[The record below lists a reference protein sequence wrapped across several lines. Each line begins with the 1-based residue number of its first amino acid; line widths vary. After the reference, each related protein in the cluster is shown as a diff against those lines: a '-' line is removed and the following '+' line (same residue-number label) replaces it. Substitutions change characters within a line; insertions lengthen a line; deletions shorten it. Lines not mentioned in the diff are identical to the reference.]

1 MTSAQVARALA
12 SSNEISEIRERFEM
26 QFFDALPDDRPHGRG
41 NVRMVCADFIRSR
54 AVERLIVAV
63 PICME
68 LILAHVAMSSES
80 TTNATALSAQSD
92 EIERAVHKAKRAV
105 TQAIDCM
112 WNASARPDTKC
123 PMIESGVVP
132 FVVKLH
138 ADLLRVAP
146 SDAVFFAAVCEAS
159 MGVVPNL
166 TQARFAHGHRNVH
179 LASLIADSGCVP
191 YLVGFLDEAE
201 ASFDLGHRA
210 TKREELRLW
219 FLAINALANLS
230 LDPTHGA
237 SLRPH
242 WSRFDKFWLNSLS
255 VMHAADIFHFWNS
268 FSPFACLLDAPHP
281 HIARWA
287 LRCLCEFARDG
298 VPRVFR
304 ALAVVSSVDSVR
316 YWCTVEETAQY
327 AESLVQLLGVDG
339 EPGQPHVLAP
349 PPATGAPALD
359 RQALAA
365 FSDIDLVVID
375 DEGRE
380 ANCIAAH
387 RVVLAGRSTFFAAL
401 FASGMRDA
409 NDRRIRIVD
418 VDPAA
423 FAATIE
429 FAYSGNFPTH
439 ITAQLAVDLVT
450 TIVRFGVGADD
461 ALRKLEYLLCLQ
473 IDSQETALALL
484 ELCGMHDSAL
494 PRLRAQVTAFLARAE
509 VSNATMKR
517 IDIDTDA
524 TSASAPTGTE
534 EEKEEEEEEEQSEGE
549 EIEE

>member
-1 MTSAQVARALA
+1 MMSLSLVARALE
-12 SSNEISEIRERFEM
+12 SSNEISGIQERFDM
-26 QFFDALPDDRPHGRG
+26 QFFEALPDDRPHGRS
-41 NVRMVCADFIRSR
+41 NVRIVCADFVRSR
-54 AVERLIVAV
+54 AVERLIVGV

-68 LILAHVAMSSES
+68 LILAHVATMSSES
-80 TTNATALSAQSD
+80 TVNSTAVQPSVDSDAT
-92 EIERAVHKAKRAV
+92 ERAVHKAKRAV
-105 TQAIDCM
+105 TQAIDCL

-146 SDAVFFAAVCEAS
+146 SDPAFFAAVCEAS

-166 TQARFAHGHRNVH
+166 TQARFAHGQRNIH
-179 LASLIADSGCVP
+179 LASLIANSGCVP
-191 YLVGFLDEAE
+191 YLVAFLDDAE
-201 ASFDLGHRA
+201 ARFDLGHRA
-210 TKREELRLW
+210 TQREELRLW
-219 FLAINALANLS
+219 FLAVNALANLS
-230 LDPTHGA
+230 LDPTHGD

-242 WSRFDKFWLNSLS
+242 WARFDKFWLNSLS

-268 FSPFACLLDAPHP
+268 FSPIACLLDAPHP
-281 HIARWA
+281 LIARWA

-298 VPRVFR
+298 LPRVFR
-304 ALAVVSSVDSVR
+304 ALAVVSSVDRVR
-316 YWCTVEETAQY
+316 YWHTVEETAQY
-327 AESLVQLLGVDG
+327 AESLLHLLGVDI
-339 EPGQPHVLAP
+339 EPSQPHVLAP
-349 PPATGAPALD
+349 PPTTGAPALD
-359 RQALAA
+359 RKALAA

-380 ANCIAAH
+380 VDCIAAH

-409 NDRRIRIVD
+409 NDRRIRIVE

-429 FAYSGNFPTH
+429 FAYSGNFPTP
-439 ITAQLAVDLVT
+439 ISTQLAVDLVT

-461 ALRKLEYLLCLQ
+461 ALSKLEYLLCLQ

-494 PRLRAQVTAFLARAE
+494 RRLRVHVTAFLARAE
-509 VSNATMKR
+509 ASDSTMKR
-517 IDIDTDA
+517 IDAGTS
-524 TSASAPTGTE
+524 SASATNASATVD
-534 EEKEEEEEEEQSEGE
+534 EEEEEEGVSEE
-549 EIEE
+549 

>member
-1 MTSAQVARALA
+1 MSAAQVARALA

-41 NVRMVCADFIRSR
+41 NVRTVCADFIRSR

-80 TTNATALSAQSD
+80 TTSATALSAQSD

-123 PMIESGVVP
+123 PMIECGVVP

-138 ADLLRVAP
+138 VDLLRVAP
-146 SDAVFFAAVCEAS
+146 TDAVFFASVCEAS

-191 YLVGFLDEAE
+191 YLVAFLDDAE
-201 ASFDLGHRA
+201 ARFDLGHRA

-230 LDPTHGA
+230 LATNGA

-281 HIARWA
+281 LIARWA

-349 PPATGAPALD
+349 PPTTGAPALD
-359 RQALAA
+359 RQALVA

-484 ELCGMHDSAL
+484 ELCGMHDGAL
-494 PRLRAQVTAFLARAE
+494 PRLRAQVTAHLARAE
-509 VSNATMKR
+509 VSNAT
-517 IDIDTDA
+517 T
-524 TSASAPTGTE
+524 TSAPSAPTEAEDAEKAEAEVE
-534 EEKEEEEEEEQSEGE
+534 EEDGE
-549 EIEE
+549 AIEE